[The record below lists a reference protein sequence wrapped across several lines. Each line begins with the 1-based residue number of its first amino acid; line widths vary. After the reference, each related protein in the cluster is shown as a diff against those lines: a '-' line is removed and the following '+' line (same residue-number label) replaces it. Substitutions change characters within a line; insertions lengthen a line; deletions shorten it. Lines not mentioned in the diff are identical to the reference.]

1 MKIIDTHCHLYLP
14 EFLQNLHEYIDRG
27 FKIGI
32 NKICLP
38 AIESTYLHDM
48 LAIVNLYPTLL
59 FPMIGLHPCYVKD
72 NYLSEKKIIE
82 ENITKN
88 KFIAIG
94 EIGLDYYWDISFK
107 KQQIEMFEWQMAF
120 ALEHKLP
127 IVIHSRN
134 AMEDTLNLVKPFAN
148 KGLSGIF
155 HCFGD
160 DEIVAKKII
169 DMGFYIG
176 VGGIIT
182 YKKVQLIDT
191 LKKIGLQKVVLETDA
206 PYLSPNPVR
215 GKQNEPSNLQY
226 IINFMATNLNI
237 PAEEIIEITTINAQ
251 NIFFKNKLN

>member
-14 EFLQNLHEYIDRG
+14 EFLPQLKEYIDRAI
-27 FKIGI
+27 KIGI
-32 NKICLP
+32 DKICLP
-38 AIESTYLHDM
+38 AIESTYLQDM
-48 LAIVNLYPTLL
+48 LAIANLYPTLL
-59 FPMIGLHPCYVKD
+59 FNMIGLHPCYVKE
-72 NYLSEKKIIE
+72 NYEAEKKIIE
-82 ENITKN
+82 ENFHTH

-94 EIGLDYYWDISFK
+94 EIGLDYYWDITFK
-107 KQQIEMFEWQMAF
+107 KQQIEMFEWQMEF

-160 DEIVAKKII
+160 DENVAKKIM
-169 DMGFYIG
+169 DMGFYLG

-182 YKKVQLIDT
+182 YKKVNLIET
-191 LKKIGLQKVVLETDA
+191 LQKIGLNKVVLETDA
-206 PYLSPNPVR
+206 PYLSPNPLR
-215 GKQNEPSNLQY
+215 GKQNEPANLQY

-237 PAEEIIEITTINAQ
+237 PAEKITETTTKNAE
-251 NIFFKNKLN
+251 NIFFKP